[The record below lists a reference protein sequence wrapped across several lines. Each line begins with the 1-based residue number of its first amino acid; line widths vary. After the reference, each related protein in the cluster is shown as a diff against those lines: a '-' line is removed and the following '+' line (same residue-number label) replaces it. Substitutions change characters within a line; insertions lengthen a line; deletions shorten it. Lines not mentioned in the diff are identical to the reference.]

1 MPTTPT
7 PTVDGAQRSAQLWQA
22 QRLAQ
27 ASAPDRIRAGFDVAL
42 DLIEHM
48 DEADSEL
55 RTLAL
60 VVWHCTRAMCTA
72 LDARA

>member
-1 MPTTPT
+1 MPDTATPT
-7 PTVDGAQRSAQLWQA
+7 GTDQAAVMWRA

-48 DEADSEL
+48 DEQDSEM

-60 VVWHCTRAMCTA
+60 VVWHCTRAVCTA
-72 LDARA
+72 LDDRS